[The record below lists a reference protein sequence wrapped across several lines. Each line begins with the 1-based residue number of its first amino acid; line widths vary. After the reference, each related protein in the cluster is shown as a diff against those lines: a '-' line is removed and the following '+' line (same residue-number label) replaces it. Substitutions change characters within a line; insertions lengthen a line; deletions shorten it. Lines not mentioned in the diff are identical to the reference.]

1 MSDDANAG
9 VACIERVVCCSCHR
23 ERPKVECFHVY
34 SVNNIYRCI
43 CCHSLMARLARL
55 RGLPGS
61 ISELSRANLMIEA
74 EGLYGAALKAKVEE
88 VLVSAGD
95 RLARRSLLENADRM
109 THPTRR
115 QLKRKDEKVMT
126 NEKRRRFET
135 AEVDL
140 LPKKKAKAKAKAKA
154 FKTDVDAAERQVK
167 MVGKRGATQLGEEV
181 KICEK
186 LQRKLKGVVLQE
198 YIELLQA
205 HAWNI
210 MQLACIVEKG
220 EGTEAEG
227 MSFFKKCQETRE
239 ASSIYIERLQAQIAA
254 VQE

>member
-1 MSDDANAG
+1 
-9 VACIERVVCCSCHR
+9 
-23 ERPKVECFHVY
+23 
-34 SVNNIYRCI
+34 
-43 CCHSLMARLARL
+43 
-55 RGLPGS
+55 
-61 ISELSRANLMIEA
+61 MIQA

-88 VLVSAGD
+88 VLVQSPMCSAD
-95 RLARRSLLENADRM
+95 RLQRRSLLENADRM

-140 LPKKKAKAKAKAKA
+140 LPKKKAKAKANAKA
-154 FKTDVDAAERQVK
+154 FKTYVDAAERQVK

-181 KICEK
+181 KRCEK
-186 LQRKLKGVVLQE
+186 LQRKLTGVLSNAQE
-198 YIELLQA
+198 HMGTIIELTKLAA
-205 HAWNI
+205 H
-210 MQLACIVEKG
+210 IVEKG

-239 ASSIYIERLQAQIAA
+239 AASINMERLQAQVAS